1 MSDNEESL
9 KVDLDQDNFI
19 NEETN
24 DFAKSLEEIS
34 KDDRPS
40 TINKISQTSKTNN
53 TISNLKN
60 EMKENIFPYLNKDK
74 IPEIKIKDENYFESG
89 DKIENYLKTPI
100 NKNFNDNIYNI
111 CERCNKN
118 NNCFYCLSCNINF
131 CDICSE
137 NCKNNW
143 DELIVLQKLKD
154 EIEYCKKEIKRIIKE
169 NFIEPEKK
177 ETNGEKEQKSYK
189 VFDEDKIIVDKSTE
203 KIKAY
208 SNDILLIRNILEK
221 NYDNYFHFKNVI
233 NCLLYLQKKYC
244 KNNLIESENNEFIR
258 IDKNL
263 NYLEYKYNSFYKNI
277 NEINML
283 IKIEKEDINKEIYFL
298 DNGYKKI

>member
-1 MSDNEESL
+1 MSDNEESRSSL
-9 KVDLDQDNFI
+9 NVDLDQDNFI

-34 KDDRPS
+34 KIDPPS
-40 TINKISQTSKTNN
+40 TINKISQTLNQNS

-60 EMKENIFPYLNKDK
+60 EIKENIFPYLNKDK

-118 NNCFYCLSCNINF
+118 NNCFYCLSCNINL

-169 NFIEPEKK
+169 NFIEAEKK

-189 VFDEDKIIVDKSTE
+189 VFDEDKIIDDNFT
-203 KIKAY
+203 KIKSY

-233 NCLLYLQKKYC
+233 NCLLHLQKK
-244 KNNLIESENNEFIR
+244 
-258 IDKNL
+258 
-263 NYLEYKYNSFYKNI
+263 
-277 NEINML
+277 
-283 IKIEKEDINKEIYFL
+283 
-298 DNGYKKI
+298 